1 MYEKNHFQK
10 KINNQ
15 GKRLSKTA
23 SKIFITNKSLEN
35 NITLDKTKITYLPNG
50 YKKSFEKS
58 YIDKVKKRGLI
69 TKSNDEI
76 VIGYIGLITYWMDFK
91 LLKKLNDHFE
101 NKIVMIGPIHQSV
114 KRSFKV
120 R

>member
-1 MYEKNHFQK
+1 MA
-10 KINNQ
+10 I
-15 GKRLSKTA
+15 
-23 SKIFITNKSLEN
+23 KSL
-35 NITLDKTKITYLPNG
+35 
-50 YKKSFEKS
+50 FEKS
-58 YIDKVKKRGLI
+58 YIDKVKRRGLI

-114 KRSFKV
+114 KKEVSKLDRINFFGKV
-120 R
+120 NQSDQHIFLKKLIF